1 MSNDELGSISENI
14 EKKLDKTQATKK
26 LCVHDLK
33 RRLKEKQK
41 EENSSKVIIFFTLV
55 FLISFF
61 IVTYL
66 LKDQD
71 LF

>member
-1 MSNDELGSISENI
+1 MSYDELGSISENI

-41 EENSSKVIIFFTLV
+41 QENSSKVIIFFTLV
-55 FLISFF
+55 FLIGF
-61 IVTYL
+61 L
-66 LKDQD
+66 L
-71 LF
+71 LLIY

>member
-14 EKKLDKTQATKK
+14 EKKSDKTQATKN

-41 EENSSKVIIFFTLV
+41 QENSNKVIIFFILV
-55 FLISFF
+55 FLIGFLF
-61 IVTYL
+61 L
-66 LKDQD
+66 LIY
-71 LF
+71 

>member
-1 MSNDELGSISENI
+1 MINYFLMSNDELGSISENI

-41 EENSSKVIIFFTLV
+41 EENSNKVIIFFTLV
-55 FLISFF
+55 FLVGF
-61 IVTYL
+61 L
-66 LKDQD
+66 L
-71 LF
+71 LLIY

>member
-55 FLISFF
+55 FLIGFLLLF
-61 IVTYL
+61 IY
-66 LKDQD
+66 
-71 LF
+71 

>member
-41 EENSSKVIIFFTLV
+41 QENSSKVIIFFTLV
-55 FLISFF
+55 FLIGF
-61 IVTYL
+61 L
-66 LKDQD
+66 L
-71 LF
+71 LLIY

>member
-14 EKKLDKTQATKK
+14 EKKSDKTQATKN

-41 EENSSKVIIFFTLV
+41 QENSSKVIIFFILV
-55 FLISFF
+55 FLIGF
-61 IVTYL
+61 L
-66 LKDQD
+66 L
-71 LF
+71 LLIY

>member
-1 MSNDELGSISENI
+1 MSNDELVSISESI
-14 EKKLDKTQATKK
+14 EKKSDKTQATKK

-55 FLISFF
+55 FLIGF
-61 IVTYL
+61 L
-66 LKDQD
+66 L
-71 LF
+71 LLIY

>member
-1 MSNDELGSISENI
+1 MINYFLMSNDELGSISENI
-14 EKKLDKTQATKK
+14 EKKSDKTQATKK

-55 FLISFF
+55 FLIGF
-61 IVTYL
+61 L
-66 LKDQD
+66 L
-71 LF
+71 LLIY

>member
-1 MSNDELGSISENI
+1 MSNDELGSISDNI

-41 EENSSKVIIFFTLV
+41 QENSSKVIIFFTLV
-55 FLISFF
+55 FLIGF
-61 IVTYL
+61 L
-66 LKDQD
+66 L
-71 LF
+71 LLIY

>member
-1 MSNDELGSISENI
+1 MSNDELGNISENI
-14 EKKLDKTQATKK
+14 EKKSDKTQATKK

-55 FLISFF
+55 FLVGF
-61 IVTYL
+61 L
-66 LKDQD
+66 L
-71 LF
+71 LLIY

>member
-1 MSNDELGSISENI
+1 MINYFLMSNDELGSISENI

-41 EENSSKVIIFFTLV
+41 EENSNKVMVFFTLV
-55 FLISFF
+55 FLVGF
-61 IVTYL
+61 L
-66 LKDQD
+66 L
-71 LF
+71 LLIY

>member
-1 MSNDELGSISENI
+1 MSNDELSSISENI
-14 EKKLDKTQATKK
+14 EKKSDKTQATKK

-55 FLISFF
+55 FLIGF
-61 IVTYL
+61 L
-66 LKDQD
+66 L
-71 LF
+71 LLIY

>member
-55 FLISFF
+55 FLIGF
-61 IVTYL
+61 L
-66 LKDQD
+66 L
-71 LF
+71 LIIY

>member
-55 FLISFF
+55 FLIGF
-61 IVTYL
+61 L
-66 LKDQD
+66 L
-71 LF
+71 LLIY

>member
-1 MSNDELGSISENI
+1 MSYDELGSISENI

-55 FLISFF
+55 FLIGF
-61 IVTYL
+61 L
-66 LKDQD
+66 L
-71 LF
+71 LLIY

>member
-14 EKKLDKTQATKK
+14 EKKSDKTQATKK

-41 EENSSKVIIFFTLV
+41 EENSNKVMIFFTLV
-55 FLISFF
+55 FLVGF
-61 IVTYL
+61 L
-66 LKDQD
+66 L
-71 LF
+71 LLIY

>member
-14 EKKLDKTQATKK
+14 EKKSDKTQASKK

-41 EENSSKVIIFFTLV
+41 EENSNKVIIFFTLV
-55 FLISFF
+55 FLVGF
-61 IVTYL
+61 L
-66 LKDQD
+66 L
-71 LF
+71 LLIY